1 MRCRYPRCPKHFH
14 SEVALRGT
22 GDYLFPEAAETLVV
36 EARPLLAVE
45 TLAVEEEEAAETLVV
60 EEEEAAETLAVEA
73 RQLLAEVGVQAFDLV
88 EEATA
93 DFVASSCRVYCARAD
108 RCSIDPSAVE
118 AHEEMKEA
126 DDPQWAQSQ
135 DDHDQDDHQDG
146 PGGETSD
153 HRWLPRVCGA
163 ASGHQCWECALS
175 TIC

>member
-1 MRCRYPRCPKHFH
+1 M
-14 SEVALRGT
+14 
-22 GDYLFPEAAETLVV
+22 V

-45 TLAVEEEEAAETLVV
+45 TLVVEGEEAAETLVV

-108 RCSIDPSAVE
+108 QCSIDPSDVE

-126 DDPQWAQSQ
+126 DDPQWA
-135 DDHDQDDHQDG
+135 
-146 PGGETSD
+146 
-153 HRWLPRVCGA
+153 
-163 ASGHQCWECALS
+163 
-175 TIC
+175 